1 MRRSKVIFPNI
12 SSRSWEHPADRA
24 ALSALQ
30 SVPGLD
36 LVVRKVI
43 GATTERSLRLVALSS
58 SVRVSE
64 RQFAKVHTLLREAC
78 HILDIKNPPEMYIS
92 ASPFVNARIIGVE
105 RPFIILNSS
114 LLDTL
119 SDEELLAVIAHEL
132 GHYMSGHMLYS
143 TLLVLLTNF
152 TMPVV
157 SSLPLGNVAIA
168 AITMA
173 LMEWY
178 RKSELSCDRAG
189 LLVVQDPDVCYT
201 LEMKLAGGAQVAE
214 MNINEFF
221 AQAYEYESGG
231 TMIDSMHKILNLLG
245 KSHPFPVLRLVELKK
260 WVDSGDY
267 TRILNGG
274 FAQHNDDTNPR
285 AYHAPKYATNED
297 TNQETV
303 ADSIKTAAKKY
314 KEEFA
319 SSTDPLV
326 SKVNDL
332 ADSATDAAMKFA
344 DYLKNNL
351 GK

>member
-1 MRRSKVIFPNI
+1 MRRSKVIFQNI
-12 SSRSWEHPADRA
+12 SSRTWEHPADRA
-24 ALSALQ
+24 ALTALQ

-36 LVVRKVI
+36 LVVKKVV
-43 GATTERSLRLVALSS
+43 GVTTERSLRLVALSS
-58 SVRVSE
+58 AVRVNE

-78 HILDIKNPPEMYIS
+78 QILDVKNPPEMYIS
-92 ASPFVNARIIGVE
+92 ASPFINARIIGVD

-119 SDEELLAVIAHEL
+119 SDDELLAVIAHEL
-132 GHYMSGHMLYS
+132 GHYLSGHLLYS
-143 TLLVLLTNF
+143 TLLVMLTNF
-152 TMPVV
+152 SMPII
-157 SSLPLGNVAIA
+157 SSLPLGNVAIS

-274 FAQHNDDTNPR
+274 FAKELDDTNPR
-285 AYHAPKYATNED
+285 AYNASRYATTDD
-297 TNQETV
+297 TQETV
-303 ADSIKTAAKKY
+303 TDSIKSAAKKY